1 MIGIVGSN
9 GFIGRTLVDRLVG
22 QDLPVRA
29 YLREVPVTL
38 QKGVDYTRYSLNDA
52 FDPGNFA
59 GIRTLVLTASASRPN
74 SPGNTPLREFAQ
86 NVTPQLQLLEQLK
99 TTSVE
104 HVIYLSSGG
113 AIYGDRA
120 SADPI
125 SESDARVPSDAYG
138 FGKLCI
144 EAALPMI
151 WQGAGRRYNIIRPSN
166 PIGKHQLASV
176 GAHGLVTTVLH
187 HLRSDLP
194 ITVQGD
200 GSAVRDY
207 FAARDLADLVLLM
220 IGSDVKNSVVNA
232 SSGTGLSILEV
243 IESCAK
249 FLNVPADVRLHPE
262 VRPAVQ
268 FNVLSNQRAFDLFGW
283 SPRLNLTEILGE
295 LNTALDLRDQKAGP
309 SK

>member
-1 MIGIVGSN
+1 MIGVIGSN
-9 GFIGRTLVDRLVG
+9 GFIGRTIVDRLVD
-22 QDLPVRA
+22 QALPLRA
-29 YLREVPVTL
+29 YLREIPTVL
-38 QKGVDYTRYSLNDA
+38 QPGVNYTRYSLNDSFEPA
-52 FDPGNFA
+52 NFS
-59 GIRTLVLTASASRPN
+59 GIKTLVLAASASRPN

-99 TTSVE
+99 ATNVQ

-120 SADPI
+120 SAAPI
-125 SESDARVPSDAYG
+125 SENDARVPSDAYG

-151 WQGAGRRYNIIRPSN
+151 WQGDGRRFSVIRPSN

-194 ITVQGD
+194 IVVQGD

-207 FAARDLADLVLLM
+207 FAATDLAELVLMM
-220 IGSDVKNSVVNA
+220 ISSQGHNTVVNA
-232 SSGTGLSILEV
+232 SSGVGLSILEV
-243 IESCAK
+243 VDRCAEY
-249 FLNVPADVRLHPE
+249 LGAHADVRLHPS
-262 VRPAVQ
+262 VRPPVQ
-268 FNVLSNQRAFDLFGW
+268 FNVLCNQRAADLFGW
-283 SPRLNLTEILGE
+283 RPKRSLTDIMAE
-295 LNTALDLRDQKAGP
+295 LNTALDHRDRVEGDA
-309 SK
+309 